1 MKKVLALTAAVVA
14 AFGSTSVFAETEGN
28 WMMRVRAVD
37 VRPEKKSDSFTVPA
51 VGPNATGP
59 LTIASDA
66 VYLDNKTIPEVDFTY
81 FFSKNLAAEL
91 ILTYPQK
98 MDVHVS
104 PVGTQGTLKV
114 LPPTLTLQYH
124 FLPDGTFRPYVGA
137 GVNYT
142 RISNINLSPL
152 DTTTTALAD
161 LPNSNTV
168 DKNSWGGALQ
178 IGFDV
183 KVGTNSYINF
193 DYKKLYIKTDLKNSV
208 LGKISTLKVD
218 PQLFAIGYG
227 FKF

>member
-1 MKKVLALTAAVVA
+1 MKKTLALAATAIA
-14 AFGSTSVFAETEGN
+14 ALGSTTVFAETEGN
-28 WMMRVRAVD
+28 WLVRFRAVD
-37 VRPEKKSDSFTVPA
+37 VQPEHK
-51 VGPNATGP
+51 
-59 LTIASDA
+59 SDA
-66 VYLDNKTIPEVDFTY
+66 VAAAGLASGDIHLDNKTIPEVDFTY

-98 MDVHVS
+98 FDVHVGS
-104 PVGTQGTLKV
+104 FGTLGTLKV

-124 FLPDGTFRPYVGA
+124 FLPDATFRPYVGA

-142 RISNINLSPL
+142 RISNISLGPL
-152 DTTTTALAD
+152 DAVTQTLGGGNPGT
-161 LPNSNTV
+161 NTV

-183 KVGTNSYINF
+183 KVGANSYINF
-193 DYKKLYIKTDLKNSV
+193 DYKKLYVKTDLKNSA
-208 LGKISTLKVD
+208 LGKLSTLKVD